1 MAENKPVQLPL
12 VRRFEAAGFRAWPAA
27 SVHYDGSWVIRLTAG
42 HPARRL
48 NSINVLDPS
57 DTRVIADRIVK
68 AARRFD
74 AYERPVT
81 FRITPLTGRPVCD
94 FLDAEGWTK
103 VSESI
108 VMVADIGSVP
118 LVDAIDHIPLKDIG
132 RFVEALIKVRQLNR
146 GLKPGLSEIIGSIV
160 PDAGLFVAEL
170 AGEPVA
176 TAICV
181 HDNDLA
187 GLFEVATSSQWRR
200 RGHGRDIVLAALKW
214 AKLLG
219 ARRAWLQVEADN
231 EAALGLYRSLGFDE
245 LYRYHY
251 RQLAP
256 SKHDHD

>member
-1 MAENKPVQLPL
+1 MKKAKTDQLPL
-12 VRRFEAAGFRAWPAA
+12 VRRYEAAGFRAWPAA

-57 DTRVIADRIVK
+57 DTRQIKDRIEK

-74 AYERPVT
+74 SYERPVT
-81 FRITPLTGRPVCD
+81 FRITPLTGEAISD
-94 FLDAEGWTK
+94 FLDKEGWKT

-108 VMVADIGSVP
+108 VMLADIEALQLES
-118 LVDAIDHIPLKDIG
+118 AIDHIPFKDIG
-132 RFVEALIKVRQLNR
+132 RFVDALIKVRGTNR

-160 PDAGLFVAEL
+160 PDAGLFVAEQD
-170 AGEPVA
+170 GEPIS

-187 GLFEVATSSQWRR
+187 GLFEVATHAQSQR

-219 ARRAWLQVEADN
+219 ARRGWLQVEADN
-231 EAALGLYRSLGFDE
+231 EAALCLYRSLGFSE

-251 RQLAP
+251 RQLP
-256 SKHDHD
+256 E

>member
-1 MAENKPVQLPL
+1 MSMAEKRAIHLPL
-12 VRRFEAAGFRAWPAA
+12 VRRYEAAGFRAWPAA
-27 SVHYDGSWVIRLTAG
+27 SVLYDGSWVIRLTAG

-57 DTRVIADRIVK
+57 DTRLIADRINK

-74 AYERPVT
+74 SYERPVT
-81 FRITPLTGRPVCD
+81 FRITPLTGQPICD
-94 FLDAEGWTK
+94 FLDGEGWTTAA
-103 VSESI
+103 ESI
-108 VMVADIGSVP
+108 VMLAEIGAIR
-118 LVDAIDHIPLKDIG
+118 LDDAIDHIPLKDIG
-132 RFVEALIKVRQLNR
+132 RFVEALIKVRQTDR
-146 GLKPGLSEIIGSIV
+146 GLKAGLSEIIGSII
-160 PDAGLFVAEL
+160 PDEGLFVAEL
-170 AGEPVA
+170 SGEPVA

-219 ARRAWLQVEADN
+219 ARHAWLQVEADN
-231 EAALGLYRSLGFDE
+231 RAAVELYRSIGFRE

-251 RQLAP
+251 RQLPIA
-256 SKHDHD
+256 DR

>member
-1 MAENKPVQLPL
+1 MEKQNVTQLPL

-27 SVHYDGSWVIRLTAG
+27 SVQYDGSWVVRLTAG

-57 DTRVIADRIVK
+57 DTRKLKDRIEK

-74 AYERPVT
+74 SYERPLT
-81 FRITPLTGRPVCD
+81 FRVTPLTSSAICAY
-94 FLDAEGWTK
+94 LDAEGWK
-103 VSESI
+103 AVSESI
-108 VMVADIGSVP
+108 VMVADINSLP
-118 LVDAIDHIPLKDIG
+118 LDGAIDHIPLKDIG
-132 RFVEALIKVRQLNR
+132 RFVEALITVRRIDR

-170 AGEPVA
+170 SGEPLA

-187 GLFEVATSSQWRR
+187 GLFEVATCARLQR
-200 RGHGRDIVLAALKW
+200 RGHGRDIVLTALKW

-219 ARRAWLQVEADN
+219 ARSAWLQVEADN
-231 EAALGLYRSLGFDE
+231 EAALGLYRSLGFAE

-251 RQLAP
+251 RQLP
-256 SKHDHD
+256 D